1 MNRFKILFNTYPVAF
16 QKKGGGEKQIDQYF
30 KYLLEK
36 KIIVEKFDQWSE
48 KQKVE
53 NFDIVHFF
61 SVIPGGAINFLRYAK
76 NQNKKIIISPNIWLE
91 DSLHNE
97 FNQIKYI
104 LHLADIIIVNSK
116 IEQEKLSTLF
126 QINIEKLKVV
136 YNFVDDDYL
145 EKKTKK
151 NFCKKFNIQKPYILT
166 VGNVEER
173 KNQNS
178 IIRILKDYPGL
189 NFVNIGNIRDKRYLN
204 NFPTEKNKIYLIEYL
219 EDKELIKSAYL
230 ESELFILP
238 SLCETPSIAALE
250 AAALGKKIVITEVGS
265 TKEYFGKYAS
275 YIKPLDDKSINSEL
289 KKNIKIKETK
299 TLSTH
304 IQKNFNSKNQMT
316 KLIKIYKN
324 LYENS
329 H

>member
-91 DSLHNE
+91 DSSHNE

-145 EKKTKK
+145 EIKTKK

-178 IIRILKDYPGL
+178 IIRILKDHPGL

-204 NFPTEKNKIYLIEYL
+204 NFPIEKNKIYLIEYL

-230 ESELFILP
+230 ESDLFILP

-275 YIKPLDDKSINSEL
+275 YIKPLDDNSINSEL